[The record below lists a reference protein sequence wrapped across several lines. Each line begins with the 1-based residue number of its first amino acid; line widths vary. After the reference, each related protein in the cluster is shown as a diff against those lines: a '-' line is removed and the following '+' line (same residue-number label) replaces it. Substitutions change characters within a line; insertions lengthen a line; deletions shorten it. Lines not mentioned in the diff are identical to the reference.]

1 MDRIRELI
9 EILNKWAYEYYVLDN
24 PSVPDREY
32 DKLYDELKSLEESTG
47 RVDFDSPT
55 KRGAYKGLRAARAH
69 FAAVFAG

>member
-32 DKLYDELKSLEESTG
+32 DLSLI
-47 RVDFDSPT
+47 
-55 KRGAYKGLRAARAH
+55 H
-69 FAAVFAG
+69 I